1 MLQTGLHEGQLL
13 EHLLFTHLWAVLDI
27 DHPVV
32 GLESPPQLD
41 VDFTLDVH
49 EDQATREANGY
60 HHQLGPEWPLQDTWG
75 LESEEREREE
85 RKREG
90 E

>member
-1 MLQTGLHEGQLL
+1 MLHIGLHEGRLL
-13 EHLLFTHLWAVLDI
+13 QHLLFTRLRAILDI